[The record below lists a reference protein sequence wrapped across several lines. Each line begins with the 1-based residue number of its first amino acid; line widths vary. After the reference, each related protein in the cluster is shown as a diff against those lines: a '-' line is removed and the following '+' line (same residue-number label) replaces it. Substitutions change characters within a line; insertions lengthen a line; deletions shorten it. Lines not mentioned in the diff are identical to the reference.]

1 MPEAHCAEMECVFVA
16 LPRYPGARVGRFAAC
31 SRTSVF
37 VAALALDEV

>member
-37 VAALALDEV
+37 VAALVLDEV